1 TSRPDCSDR
10 VEAGSAPD
18 RAERTGLDARK
29 LGARLTFLCNS
40 ARQIGRSATGVD
52 RGSREII
59 DRMEH
64 DAMPPDTSP
73 GTTRSPRKLRWIL
86 ITLAAAIILAAVIY
100 QIVTFLSQ
108 PAVRRG
114 RFADAG
120 TPQSV
125 GVKRIHR
132 GDIRLTINALGA
144 VTPLTTITVN
154 TQISGQLME
163 VGFKEG
169 QLVHKGQFL
178 AQIDPRPYQIALEQ
192 NQAQLVHDQATL
204 HQAQSDLER
213 YRALLERDSIAKQ
226 TVDDQVW
233 LVQQVEGTVRVDQAL
248 IDQQRLNLQYC
259 RVTA

>member
-1 TSRPDCSDR
+1 M
-10 VEAGSAPD
+10 
-18 RAERTGLDARK
+18 
-29 LGARLTFLCNS
+29 
-40 ARQIGRSATGVD
+40 RSATGAD
-52 RGSREII
+52 RGSHGII
-59 DRMEH
+59 GGMEPETPAG
-64 DAMPPDTSP
+64 DVQPKTPS
-73 GTTRSPRKLRWIL
+73 RSRIWRWIL
-86 ITLAAAIILAAVIY
+86 ILAAVAVILGAVIY
-100 QIVTFLSQ
+100 QSITFLSQ
-108 PAVRRG
+108 PPVRRG
-114 RFADAG
+114 RFSDAG
-120 TPQSV
+120 GPQSV
-125 GVKRIHR
+125 GVKTIQR
-132 GDIRLTINALGA
+132 GDIRLIVNALGA
-144 VTPLTTITVN
+144 VTPLTTVTVN
-154 TQISGQLME
+154 TQISGLLME

-169 QLVHKGQFL
+169 QLVHKGEFL